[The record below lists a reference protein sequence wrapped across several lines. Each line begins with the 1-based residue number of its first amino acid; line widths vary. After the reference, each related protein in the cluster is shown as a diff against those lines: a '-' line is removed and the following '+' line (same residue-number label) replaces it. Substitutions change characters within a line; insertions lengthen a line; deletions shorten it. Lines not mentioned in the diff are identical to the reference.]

1 MKSKSVT
8 NKSRGTSSEGR
19 LFGCFNTWFRSEEN
33 AHIGPLCRVFEKRA
47 VRLQE
52 FHEFRG
58 LHEFRDLQID
68 KSLGKRQLCL
78 AVLHGLCQPSEV
90 GKLPNSFYKS
100 RRQYFN
106 HFI

>member
-1 MKSKSVT
+1 MKSESVT
-8 NKSRGTSSEGR
+8 NKSRGASSEGR

-33 AHIGPLCRVFEKRA
+33 VHIGPLCRVFEKCA

-52 FHEFRG
+52 F
-58 LHEFRDLQID
+58 HEFRDLQID

-100 RRQYFN
+100 RRQYFH